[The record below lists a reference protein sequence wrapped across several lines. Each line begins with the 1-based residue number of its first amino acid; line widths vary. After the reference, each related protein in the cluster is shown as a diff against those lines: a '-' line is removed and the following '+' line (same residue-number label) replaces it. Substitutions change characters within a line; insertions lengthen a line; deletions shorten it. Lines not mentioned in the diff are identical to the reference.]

1 MSSRKKTNSSKD
13 VRKPADA
20 PTVLALLWPI
30 VVGVL
35 ITILAMRVADVLAL
49 VGQVQFAF
57 LYPWVALVK
66 LPVLGIQNTAASA
79 LGQFLIYSQYPIYG
93 LVAGVVLYTSN
104 SIARAFFSVAGLH
117 LFALIVFLGL
127 SILHP

>member
-1 MSSRKKTNSSKD
+1 MSSRRKTTSTQG

-35 ITILAMRVADVLAL
+35 ITFLAMRVADVLAL
-49 VGQVQFAF
+49 VGQVQFAV

-66 LPVLGIQNTAASA
+66 LPLLGIQNVAASA
-79 LGQFLIYSQYPIYG
+79 LGQYLLYLQYPIYG

-104 SIARAFFSVAGLH
+104 SVARAFFTVAGLH

-127 SILHP
+127 TILHP